1 MAVYFVLGAFLVAW
15 ALILTFG
22 GMARG
27 KDFPDASTGRL
38 LMFGSAGLALAV
50 FIAMI
55 ATTEKEHPRLEA
67 KEKAAEEK
75 EAKERAST
83 SGEAQGQEGGQKQK
97 AGGPV
102 LVTEKEYSIQLPAKA
117 FDAGPYGFEVE
128 NDGKVPHDLAVEKA
142 GVVLEKTPL
151 IDGGKSAKLEVQ
163 LDPAK
168 YKLYC
173 TVPGHE
179 QLGMKTEIE
188 VR

>member
-1 MAVYFVLGAFLVAW
+1 MAVYFVLGACLVAW
-15 ALILTFG
+15 ALLLTFG

-38 LMFGSAGLALAV
+38 LLFGSAGLAVAV
-50 FIAMI
+50 FVAMV
-55 ATTEKEHPRLEA
+55 ATTSKEHPRIEA

-75 EAKERAST
+75 EAKERAT
-83 SGEAQGQEGGQKQK
+83 GAGESQGQEGGQKQK

-102 LVTEKEYSIQLPAKA
+102 LVTEKEYSIRLPAKA
-117 FDAGPYGFEVE
+117 FDAGPYGFEVKNE
-128 NDGKVPHDLAVEKA
+128 GKVPHDLAVEKA
-142 GVVLEKTPL
+142 GAVVEKTPL
-151 IDGGKSAKLEVQ
+151 IDGGKTAKLEVQ
-163 LDPAK
+163 LDPAT

-179 QLGMKTEIE
+179 QLGMKTTIE